1 MDNDLYIVKNI
12 NLLEVDMY
20 VPKDVILMLSGVSCV
35 GKTTAAYEIVKN
47 YPEFRRV
54 SEYDLLRTVVRTAY
68 EYLAEESYIDKDEL
82 ISKYNALFE
91 SITSSNF
98 ETTKLQSEQLLPY
111 VKEIILRQQR
121 RRIPT
126 IIEGTGIIPS
136 TYFPN
141 KQPLA
146 WLSNHVVFINLYISD
161 EEEHISR
168 RQSRSEERDY
178 HESVSKTEIIISQS
192 RAEKNQLLHTQA
204 IELQQTF
211 KNVFSLDVSNY
222 TPSHVA
228 SKIMEFVFDYFDNY
242 S

>member
-1 MDNDLYIVKNI
+1 MQ
-12 NLLEVDMY
+12 
-20 VPKDVILMLSGVSCV
+20 VPKDAILMLSGVSCV

-68 EYLAEESYIDKDEL
+68 EYLAEEAYIDKDEL

-91 SITSSNF
+91 SITSSDF
-98 ETTKLQSEQLLPY
+98 EITKLQSEQLLPY

-136 TYFPN
+136 IYFPN
-141 KQPLA
+141 NQPLA
-146 WLSNHVVFINLYISD
+146 WLSKHVVFINLYISD
-161 EEEHISR
+161 EEDHISR

-178 HESVSKTEIIISQS
+178 HESVSKDVKCVNVHLQIRPSLVRPFLPQDIDLLFNA
-192 RAEKNQLLHTQA
+192 RA
-204 IELQQTF
+204 
-211 KNVFSLDVSNY
+211 SC
-222 TPSHVA
+222 
-228 SKIMEFVFDYFDNY
+228 
-242 S
+242 

>member
-1 MDNDLYIVKNI
+1 MQ
-12 NLLEVDMY
+12 
-20 VPKDVILMLSGVSCV
+20 VPKDAILMLSGVSCV

-68 EYLAEESYIDKDEL
+68 EYLAEEAYIDKDEL

-91 SITSSNF
+91 SITSSDL
-98 ETTKLQSEQLLPY
+98 EITKLQSEQLLPY

-136 TYFPN
+136 IYFPN
-141 KQPLA
+141 NQPLA
-146 WLSNHVVFINLYISD
+146 WLSKHVVFINLYISD
-161 EEEHISR
+161 EEDHISR

-192 RAEKNQLLHTQA
+192 RAEKNQLLHMQA
-204 IELQQTF
+204 IQLHQIF
-211 KNVFSLDVSNY
+211 KNVFSLDVSY
-222 TPSHVA
+222 CTPSHVA
-228 SKIMEFVFDYFDNY
+228 GKIMELVFDYFDNY
-242 S
+242 N

>member
-1 MDNDLYIVKNI
+1 MH
-12 NLLEVDMY
+12 
-20 VPKDVILMLSGVSCV
+20 VPKDAILMLSGVSCV

-68 EYLAEESYIDKDEL
+68 EYLAEEAYIDKEEL
-82 ISKYNALFE
+82 INKYNALFE

-98 ETTKLQSEQLLPY
+98 EITKLQSEQLLPY
-111 VKEIILRQQR
+111 IKEIILRQQR

-141 KQPLA
+141 DQPLA
-146 WLSNHVVFINLYISD
+146 WLSKHVVFINLYISD
-161 EEEHISR
+161 EEDHIFR

-178 HESVSKTEIIISQS
+178 NESVSKTEIIVSQS
-192 RAEKNQLLHTQA
+192 RAEKNQLLHMQA
-204 IELQQTF
+204 IKLHQIF

-222 TPSHVA
+222 TPSRVA
-228 SKIMEFVFDYFDNY
+228 SKIMELVFDYFDKYN
-242 S
+242 